1 MKDKRLNTFVY
12 ESQSRNYSVFNLMAL
27 ILNLNNYLVFYSL
40 SFILVAA
47 GCRVI
52 LPSPYPLPLYE
63 GGGGAKQPSTLK
75 VQRRK

>member
-40 SFILVAA
+40 SFIISVH
-47 GCRVI
+47 
-52 LPSPYPLPLYE
+52 
-63 GGGGAKQPSTLK
+63 
-75 VQRRK
+75 